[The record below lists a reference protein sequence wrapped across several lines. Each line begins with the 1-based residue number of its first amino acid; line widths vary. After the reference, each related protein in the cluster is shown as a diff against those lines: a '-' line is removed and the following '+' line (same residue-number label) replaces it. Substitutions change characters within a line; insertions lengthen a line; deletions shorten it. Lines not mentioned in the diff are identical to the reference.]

1 MPESRSM
8 VPFEIRDKVYAVLFV
23 VAMTAGS
30 ALSLSS
36 PGYLLGFNATTLML
50 MAMCFT
56 AMSANLINKKNT
68 ENTGRQIMYAGLV
81 VVPVA
86 LRWALNMPWF
96 GIWEASTVSVW
107 QQLGYMAQVV
117 GLWVL
122 VAVSEEAFRGAMMNS
137 TELFIYHRDPRRMKL
152 YQIVFANTVWVLFH
166 FMQRPLDVAVYWRY
180 IVWLYASGLIMTYAL
195 KHAGMGAA
203 TLIHVLVNLTA

>member
-1 MPESRSM
+1 M
-8 VPFEIRDKVYAVLFV
+8 VPFEIRDKLYAVLFV
-23 VAMTAGS
+23 VAMIAGS

-36 PGYLLGFNATTLML
+36 PGYLLGFNSTTLML

-56 AMSANLINKKNT
+56 AMSANLINEKNA
-68 ENTGRQIMYAGLV
+68 EDTGRQIMYTGLV
-81 VVPVA
+81 VVPIG

-96 GIWEASTVSVW
+96 GVWEASTVTVW
-107 QQLGYMAQVV
+107 QQLVYMAQVV
-117 GLWVL
+117 GIWVL

-137 TELFIYHRDPRRMKL
+137 TELFIYHPDPRRMEL

-166 FMQRPLDVAVYWRY
+166 FIQRPLEVNLYRRY
-180 IVWLYASGLIMTYAL
+180 IVWLYASGLVMTYAL
-195 KHAGMGAA
+195 KYAGMGAA